1 MLMEFIDLL
10 GPWNWAIFG
19 LVLLALEVMLPSTFL
34 LWPGLAALVVGAVTL
49 LLGTDNPVW
58 PWQLQ
63 LIVFLFL
70 SLLIAYFGNRYVK
83 QKNIE
88 ASEAD
93 GLNERGSQ
101 LVGKTGVI
109 SDPIVN
115 GQGRMKIGDT
125 TWRVSGPDTK
135 QGQSMKVVD
144 YDSGTLVVEKP

>member
-70 SLLIAYFGNRYVK
+70 SLLIAYFGNKYVK

-125 TWRVSGPDTK
+125 TWRVSGPDAK

>member
-1 MLMEFIDLL
+1 MLMEWIDLL
-10 GPWNWAIFG
+10 GPWNWAFFG

-34 LWPGLAALVVGAVTL
+34 LWPGLAALGVGAVTL

-63 LIVFLFL
+63 LIIFLVL
-70 SLLIAYFGNRYVK
+70 SLCIAYFGNKYVK
-83 QKNIE
+83 QRNLE

-109 SDPIVN
+109 SDAIVN
-115 GQGRMKIGDT
+115 GQGRIKIGDT

-135 QGQSMKVVD
+135 SGQSMKVVG
-144 YDSGTLVVEKP
+144 YNGGTLIVDAP